1 MEFDKKNNAYRIIMA
16 IIVTFLITFLVTS
29 IGVSNYYEKTKS
41 GMQKTLG
48 ANTTS
53 ELDLK
58 IKYIRQYL
66 EKTYLGEFPDDEIL
80 TEAAIKGYVD
90 GIGDK
95 YTQYL
100 TKEEYQDLMTN
111 VTGNYVGIGVYMT
124 QDRYGNIII
133 LFPIEGSPAEETGLK
148 TGDIITKVNGEEC
161 SGQELNIV
169 ASKVKG
175 EEGTKVTLEIQRD
188 EETFETTIERRTI
201 KIIQIKSKVIENNI
215 GYIQILSFDDNC
227 KKEFEEKL
235 DELLSKNI
243 KSLIIDVRDNGGGIV
258 TEIQDIVDLFLPK
271 DKTIMIEISKN
282 SEEEIVKAK
291 KDSKIKD
298 NLKVIVLENENSA
311 SASEI
316 LIGAL
321 KENEIATIVGTKSFG
336 KGVMQEIVPVST
348 GGALKVTIQEF
359 KTPKGNVINKK
370 GIEPDINIKDDLKTE
385 EDEQLQKAIEECK
398 K

>member
-258 TEIQDIVDLFLPK
+258 TEVQDIVDLFLPK